1 MMKSGPVLIVNVTVT
16 ECVKDPAVPVIVTLT
31 FPAADPVHE
40 SVEVAELTKLK
51 LAGLIVQVR
60 LDEDGNDV
68 RFTVPENW
76 FREVSVIVEF
86 AGEFTA
92 VATLVGLAVIVKS
105 GAGVTEIVMTTEW
118 DTAPLVP
125 VTFTL

>member
-1 MMKSGPVLIVNVTVT
+1 MKSGPVLIVNVTVT

>member
-1 MMKSGPVLIVNVTVT
+1 MKSGPVLIVNVTVT
-16 ECVKDPAVPVIVTLT
+16 ECAKDPAVPVIVTLT

-86 AGEFTA
+86 AEELTT
-92 VATLVGLAVIVKS
+92 VARLVGLAVTVKS
-105 GAGVTEIVMTTEW
+105 GAGVTESVMTTEW

>member
-1 MMKSGPVLIVNVTVT
+1 MKSGPVLIVNVTVT
-16 ECVKDPAVPVIVTLT
+16 ECAKDPAVPFIVTLK
-31 FPAADPVHE
+31 FPATDPVQE
-40 SVEVAELTKLK
+40 SVEVAELTRFK
-51 LAGLIVQVR
+51 LAGPTVQVR

-86 AGEFTA
+86 AEELTT
-92 VATLVGLAVIVKS
+92 VARLVGLAVTVKS
-105 GAGVTEIVMTTEW
+105 GAGVTESVMTTEW